1 MSGQLT
7 VDDLWLV
14 MKKYF
19 EEKGLV
25 RQHLDSY
32 DRFIRELLPEML
44 NEFKEVRITEDVKI
58 TIVDYSIGEPQWI
71 TLEGIAEKKT
81 PMECRLRNLTYA
93 APVMVKIRYVDE
105 TGRSR
110 EQELKLMDLPVML
123 KSSIDPLRK
132 MSAQELINIGEDPK
146 DPGGYFIINGS
157 EKVLVAQEDLASNNI
172 ITDVA
177 PEGSSYTHLAKI
189 ISVSKGKRSQLVI
202 ERRKDGLLYANFQ
215 GHKIPVV
222 ILMAALGLASE
233 VEMLNAVSLNPEIQ
247 VHLLPSI
254 TEAQK
259 IFPKL
264 EVPEGLPPED
274 VEKVESKYREKVIEE
289 ALDFIGSRIAIGKPR
304 EERVRRALRAL
315 DENLLPHI
323 GTDSSQET
331 RLKKAV
337 FIGQMISRI
346 IELHLGYRE
355 PDDKDHYRNKRLK
368 LAGDLL
374 SVLLRNALNAFTQDL
389 KESAEKYLA
398 KNRRLDLK
406 MVIKPS
412 VITDRILHSM
422 ATGNWP
428 GGKTGVS
435 QLLDRT
441 NMLSTLSHLRRVVSP
456 LSRGQPHFEAR
467 ELHGTQWG
475 RMCPF
480 ETPEGANIGL
490 VKNLSLMVNVSIGVP
505 DAEIESILYKHQ
517 VKPLITITDRS
528 TGKPLKG
535 ILDEVKEAVKQGVD
549 LSSEYEGW
557 SRVYLNGRLIGY
569 HPNGEELVKEL
580 RKMRRQG
587 KLSSEVNVA
596 HIRTEYLDEVYVN
609 TDPGRIRRPLL
620 VVERGEVKLSRTH
633 IEKLKQG
640 EMSFEDLVNKGII
653 EYLDPDEE
661 ENAYIALSVNEVTQE
676 HTHAEIWIPA
686 ILGITASI
694 IPYPEHNQSPRNM
707 YQAAMAKQ
715 SLGLYSAN
723 FQKRMDT
730 RGHFLHYPQKPLVQT
745 RSMEVIGYNER
756 PSGQNMVVAVLT
768 FTGYNMEDALIM
780 NKSSADRGLAR
791 STFFRLYSTVE
802 YKYMGGQQDEILI
815 PPTNIRGYRGLRA
828 YEKLEEDGIVAPESQ
843 VAGGDVLVGKI
854 SPPRF
859 LGAQEYMLGAGLTKQ
874 DTSVVMRH
882 EEKGVVDTVLITTDS
897 EGNKLVKVRVRD
909 LRIPELGDK
918 FASRHGQ
925 KGVLG
930 LLVPQYDM
938 PFTEDGVVPD
948 LVINPHAFPSRMT
961 VGQLIE
967 SIAGKVAALSGKVI
981 DATPFHKTPVQ
992 ELELVLKRHHY
1003 LPSGEEVMYDGRTG
1017 EMIQSPVFIG
1027 IVYYQK
1033 LHHMVSDKVHARA
1046 RGPVQILT
1054 RQPTEGR
1061 SRAGGLRWGEMEV
1074 DCLVGHGT
1082 SLLLRETVLDR
1093 SDVTRIY
1100 VCEICGHIGWYD
1112 RNKGKYVCPIHKD
1125 KGSLKPVEM
1134 SYAFK
1139 LLLQELL
1146 SFGVKPRLVVKDTR
1160 KEV

>member
-93 APVMVKIRYVDE
+93 APVMVKIRYADE

-620 VVERGEVKLSRTH
+620 VVEKGEVKLSRTH

>member
-177 PEGSSYTHLAKI
+177 PEGSSYTHIAKI

-289 ALDFIGSRIAIGKPR
+289 ALDFMGSRIAIGKPR

-620 VVERGEVKLSRTH
+620 VVEKGEVKLSRTH

-882 EEKGVVDTVLITTDS
+882 EEKGVVDTVLMTTDS

>member
-177 PEGSSYTHLAKI
+177 PEGSSYTHIAKI

-620 VVERGEVKLSRTH
+620 VVEKGEVKLSRTH

>member
-1 MSGQLT
+1 MNGQLT

-620 VVERGEVKLSRTH
+620 VVEKGEVKLSRTH

-815 PPTNIRGYRGLRA
+815 PPTNIR
-828 YEKLEEDGIVAPESQ
+828 
-843 VAGGDVLVGKI
+843 
-854 SPPRF
+854 
-859 LGAQEYMLGAGLTKQ
+859 
-874 DTSVVMRH
+874 
-882 EEKGVVDTVLITTDS
+882 
-897 EGNKLVKVRVRD
+897 
-909 LRIPELGDK
+909 
-918 FASRHGQ
+918 
-925 KGVLG
+925 
-930 LLVPQYDM
+930 
-938 PFTEDGVVPD
+938 
-948 LVINPHAFPSRMT
+948 
-961 VGQLIE
+961 
-967 SIAGKVAALSGKVI
+967 
-981 DATPFHKTPVQ
+981 
-992 ELELVLKRHHY
+992 
-1003 LPSGEEVMYDGRTG
+1003 
-1017 EMIQSPVFIG
+1017 
-1027 IVYYQK
+1027 
-1033 LHHMVSDKVHARA
+1033 
-1046 RGPVQILT
+1046 
-1054 RQPTEGR
+1054 
-1061 SRAGGLRWGEMEV
+1061 
-1074 DCLVGHGT
+1074 
-1082 SLLLRETVLDR
+1082 
-1093 SDVTRIY
+1093 
-1100 VCEICGHIGWYD
+1100 
-1112 RNKGKYVCPIHKD
+1112 
-1125 KGSLKPVEM
+1125 
-1134 SYAFK
+1134 
-1139 LLLQELL
+1139 
-1146 SFGVKPRLVVKDTR
+1146 
-1160 KEV
+1160 

>member
-620 VVERGEVKLSRTH
+620 VVEKGEVKLSRTH

-676 HTHAEIWIPA
+676 
-686 ILGITASI
+686 
-694 IPYPEHNQSPRNM
+694 
-707 YQAAMAKQ
+707 
-715 SLGLYSAN
+715 
-723 FQKRMDT
+723 
-730 RGHFLHYPQKPLVQT
+730 
-745 RSMEVIGYNER
+745 
-756 PSGQNMVVAVLT
+756 
-768 FTGYNMEDALIM
+768 
-780 NKSSADRGLAR
+780 
-791 STFFRLYSTVE
+791 
-802 YKYMGGQQDEILI
+802 
-815 PPTNIRGYRGLRA
+815 
-828 YEKLEEDGIVAPESQ
+828 
-843 VAGGDVLVGKI
+843 
-854 SPPRF
+854 
-859 LGAQEYMLGAGLTKQ
+859 
-874 DTSVVMRH
+874 
-882 EEKGVVDTVLITTDS
+882 
-897 EGNKLVKVRVRD
+897 
-909 LRIPELGDK
+909 
-918 FASRHGQ
+918 
-925 KGVLG
+925 
-930 LLVPQYDM
+930 
-938 PFTEDGVVPD
+938 
-948 LVINPHAFPSRMT
+948 
-961 VGQLIE
+961 
-967 SIAGKVAALSGKVI
+967 
-981 DATPFHKTPVQ
+981 
-992 ELELVLKRHHY
+992 
-1003 LPSGEEVMYDGRTG
+1003 
-1017 EMIQSPVFIG
+1017 
-1027 IVYYQK
+1027 
-1033 LHHMVSDKVHARA
+1033 
-1046 RGPVQILT
+1046 
-1054 RQPTEGR
+1054 
-1061 SRAGGLRWGEMEV
+1061 
-1074 DCLVGHGT
+1074 
-1082 SLLLRETVLDR
+1082 
-1093 SDVTRIY
+1093 
-1100 VCEICGHIGWYD
+1100 
-1112 RNKGKYVCPIHKD
+1112 
-1125 KGSLKPVEM
+1125 
-1134 SYAFK
+1134 
-1139 LLLQELL
+1139 
-1146 SFGVKPRLVVKDTR
+1146 
-1160 KEV
+1160 

>member
-177 PEGSSYTHLAKI
+177 PEGSSYTHIAKI

-620 VVERGEVKLSRTH
+620 VVEKGEVKLSRTH

-882 EEKGVVDTVLITTDS
+882 EEKGVVDTVLMTTDS